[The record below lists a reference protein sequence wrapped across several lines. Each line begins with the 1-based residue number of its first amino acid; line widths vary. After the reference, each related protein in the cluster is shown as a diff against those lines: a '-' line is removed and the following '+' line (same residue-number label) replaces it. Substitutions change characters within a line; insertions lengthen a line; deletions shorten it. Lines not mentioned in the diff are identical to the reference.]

1 MVKKI
6 KRISKICR
14 KIEIVYGFL
23 YLGQIKEQ
31 EIKRPMKPE
40 YNAFGWINKVF
51 NTKFPVFLKKKT
63 FD

>member
-40 YNAFGWINKVF
+40 YNAFG
-51 NTKFPVFLKKKT
+51 
-63 FD
+63 

>member
-1 MVKKI
+1 MDLYFFIKESTFILKYTIMVKKI

-40 YNAFGWINKVF
+40 YNAFG
-51 NTKFPVFLKKKT
+51 
-63 FD
+63 